1 MTVSRNEDLYV
12 LPLDGVEFRAA
23 CGGNTHP
30 DGESCV
36 TLARIGPGVWA
47 MGVPAPAA
55 PDGAG
60 RDLSARCGRALPAG
74 GGGVAYR

>member
-47 MGVPAPAA
+47 MGDSKRPGGEPLRFTTAELAA
-55 PDGAG
+55 AG
-60 RDLSARCGRALPAG
+60 IDPSRFGLSA
-74 GGGVAYR
+74 